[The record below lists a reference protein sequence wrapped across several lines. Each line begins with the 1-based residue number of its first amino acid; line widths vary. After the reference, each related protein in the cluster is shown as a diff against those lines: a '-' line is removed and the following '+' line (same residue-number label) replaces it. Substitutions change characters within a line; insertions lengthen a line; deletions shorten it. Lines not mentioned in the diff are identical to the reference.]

1 MAVLCVALP
10 ARSQTTFQHHDI
22 VLHGHVQTTDGG
34 AVPAGLMVTLATRE
48 GIPLASH
55 PTDSGGNFEF
65 AGLDSAVYTLSV
77 KADGFQNYEQTLDFT
92 DPGDTFRNVIVALS
106 LLHKPVANLSALPA
120 LTDQAAPKSARKEFQ
135 KGNRAWREN
144 RPADAR
150 KHLERA
156 IEQYPCYAR
165 AQSAL
170 AGVDLAEHKQESAEG
185 GYKRAI
191 QCDGSYSDA
200 FYQLA
205 RLYMTEKRPADSEAI
220 LRQALR
226 LSPSAWLLHYQ
237 LATAQFALGKY
248 QEAAK
253 SLLTAQSLHPA
264 MPAEFHARLADTYL
278 KTAEYPKALAEI
290 ETYLRLSPEGSYAA
304 RAKRISKILRSRGV
318 TADAVPRASTP
329 SMAEPRR
336 EYATPGEKQSPVS
349 GSTNSLLR
357 HVPAIDYDDGR
368 GPAQ

>member
-1 MAVLCVALP
+1 
-10 ARSQTTFQHHDI
+10 
-22 VLHGHVQTTDGG
+22 
-34 AVPAGLMVTLATRE
+34 MVTLETRE

-65 AGLDSAVYTLSV
+65 AGLESAVYTLSV

-106 LLHKPVANLSALPA
+106 LLHKPAANLSALPA

-135 KGNRAWREN
+135 KGNRAWRAN
-144 RPADAR
+144 RSAEAR

-165 AQSAL
+165 AQATL
-170 AGVDLAEHKQESAEG
+170 AELDLAERKLESAEA

-191 QCDGSYSDA
+191 HCDSSYSDA

-205 RLYMTEKRPADSEAI
+205 QLYSTEKRPADSVAI
-220 LRQALR
+220 LHQALR

-237 LATAQFALGKY
+237 LGTAQFAMGEY
-248 QEAAK
+248 REAAK
-253 SLLTAQSLHPA
+253 GFLTAQSLHPD
-264 MPAEFHARLADTYL
+264 MPAEFHAKLADTYL
-278 KTAEYPKALAEI
+278 KTSEYPKALAEI
-290 ETYLRLSPEGSYAA
+290 ETYLRLSPEGPYAP

-318 TADAVPRASTP
+318 TADAGPRASTP
-329 SMAEPRR
+329 SMAEP
-336 EYATPGEKQSPVS
+336 
-349 GSTNSLLR
+349 
-357 HVPAIDYDDGR
+357 
-368 GPAQ
+368 